1 MILADL
7 PIDGGRQTGPLA
19 MSELSAF
26 ALPLRAPLFLN
37 VRGEHTYVV
46 SGAGHRWLCLGRA
59 DGGRQICQGRGD
71 ITLASCLAGADG
83 SAGIRYLRTGV
94 CHQIANRILWPANVL
109 VELAEGYSFSSLLFG
124 HHGIGSWPER
134 DLCCRRRGVE
144 HLLAE
149 GSSPEMAKPPR
160 PSGKA
165 KRELEEPE
173 VAYVIEPSD
182 REQFVDIRLAR
193 LTELLDQHL
202 GRRLDPGKRARVKQ
216 VMAAA
221 AREQYDL
228 LDAADR
234 GDVPAAA
241 YLDRFTALLR
251 RTFAEIDQV
260 LGRADFE
267 RVFGG
272 GPDQALGIVDVETY
286 ARAYGLDRRS

>member
-1 MILADL
+1 MLLAGL
-7 PIDGGRQTGPLA
+7 ATDGGRQTGPLA

-26 ALPLRAPLFLN
+26 ALPLRAPLFGD

-46 SGAGHRWLCLGRA
+46 SGAGHRWTCLGRA
-59 DGGRQICQGRGD
+59 DGGRQICRGTGD
-71 ITLASCLAGADG
+71 TALAGCLAGADG
-83 SAGIRYLRTGV
+83 GAGIRYLRTGV
-94 CHQIANRILWPANVL
+94 CHQIANRILWPASVL
-109 VELAEGYSFSSLLFG
+109 VERAEGYRFSSLLFG
-124 HHGIGSWPER
+124 HHGLGPWPER
-134 DLCCRRRGVE
+134 DLCCRRLGVE
-144 HLLAE
+144 RLLAE

-160 PSGKA
+160 PPGSP

-173 VAYVIEPSD
+173 VAYVIEPSE
-182 REQFVDIRLAR
+182 REQFVDVRLAR

-228 LDAADR
+228 LHAADR
-234 GDVPAAA
+234 GDVPADA

-251 RTFAEIDQV
+251 RTFAEVDQV
-260 LGRADFE
+260 LGRAEFE

-272 GPDQALGIVDVETY
+272 APDQALGIVDVETY